1 MQKVQEVQE
10 VQKVQKYQAGTSN
23 FNEIWLQYVG
33 HASVPEVVVAT
44 VYVRK
49 EPSTMA
55 APVTWQ
61 YSGLCIWQG
70 HVGSL
75 IFSKVTDMHFDLNHV
90 FIE

>member
-1 MQKVQEVQE
+1 MQKVQEVEE

-23 FNEIWLQYVG
+23 FNERYSSYCMLD
-33 HASVPEVVVAT
+33 ASAPEVVVAT

-70 HVGSL
+70 HAGSCRV
-75 IFSKVTDMHFDLNHV
+75 IDFFQGD
-90 FIE
+90 